1 MTHLKKLVFNSFMI
15 IGIMSI
21 RKIIFVIHSRMLIM
35 GYYFQAIS
43 VMITTDYFLEDYNY
57 LDFVENKINMSFSF
71 FYIYT
76 VLN

>member
-1 MTHLKKLVFNSFMI
+1 
-15 IGIMSI
+15 
-21 RKIIFVIHSRMLIM
+21 M